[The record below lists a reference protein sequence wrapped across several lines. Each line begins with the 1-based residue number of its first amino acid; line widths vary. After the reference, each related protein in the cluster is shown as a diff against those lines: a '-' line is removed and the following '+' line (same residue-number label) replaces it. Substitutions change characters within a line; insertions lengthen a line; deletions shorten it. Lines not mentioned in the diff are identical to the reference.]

1 MRSLGRVFIVVGL
14 VAGTGCGGGGPASGP
29 ATPPPPP
36 PPPPVRTRIPPA
48 PVAYVAGAVSDVPP
62 PVFGSAPYTL
72 VATALGDH
80 DEDGKVDL
88 AWIAATA
95 STSTTHETGSRPGT
109 GAGGFTGDFGG
120 SGVRAAATPF
130 LGVGAV
136 LGAAEEGFVFA
147 VQVTATFVSV
157 STVGYRVSG
166 ANRAEVGGAGSFS
179 GTVAGIAAGDLDGDG
194 IDDVVALD
202 AAGRRVIGYVSQ
214 GEVGLDAAVPSALP
228 AGSGATPTAL
238 AVGRFHGATAPADV
252 VVALGADGYVLL
264 ESEGDGGL
272 VAGDVVPLGG
282 GRSFEAL
289 VAGDFDGDGLVDVAG
304 ALATP
309 GGPRR
314 VGTLFGRGDGS
325 FEALVPSDVEAV
337 VGAAAWRDLVAADAN
352 RDGRSDL
359 LFAIPS
365 LGRAVVLLTDAAG
378 GFGAVT
384 DTDLVGPSSTLSV
397 HDLDGDGELDLV
409 LGGAAALKVRPL
421 LGARN

>member
-1 MRSLGRVFIVVGL
+1 MRALRLGVVVGCL
-14 VAGTGCGGGGPASGP
+14 AGGAACGGGGPGSGP
-29 ATPPPPP
+29 STPPPPP

-95 STSTTHETGSRPGT
+95 STTTTHETGSRPGT

-120 SGVRAAATPF
+120 SGVRAVAMP
-130 LGVGAV
+130 LVGVGAV

-157 STVGYRVSG
+157 STVGYRISG
-166 ANRAEVGGAGSFS
+166 ANRAEVGGVGSFS
-179 GTVAGIAAGDLDGDG
+179 GTVAGIVAGDLDGDG
-194 IDDVVALD
+194 IDDLVALD
-202 AAGRRVIGYVSQ
+202 AAGRRVIAYVSK
-214 GEVGLDAAVPSALP
+214 GEAGLEAGVPSALP
-228 AGSGATPTAL
+228 AGSGSTPTAL
-238 AVGRFHGATAPADV
+238 AAGRLHGSTAPADV
-252 VVALGADGYVLL
+252 VVALGADGYVVLANAA
-264 ESEGDGGL
+264 DAAFD
-272 VAGDVVPLGG
+272 AGAVVPLGG

-304 ALATP
+304 VLLTP

-325 FEALVPSDVEAV
+325 FEALLPADVEAA
-337 VGAAAWRDLVAADAN
+337 VGTAAWRDLVAADAN
-352 RDGRSDL
+352 GDGRSDL
-359 LFAIPS
+359 LFAVPS
-365 LGRAVVLLTDAAG
+365 LGRAVVLLSDAAG
-378 GFGAVT
+378 GFEAVT

-409 LGGAAALKVRPL
+409 LGDAAALKVRPL